1 MRAKIIV
8 GLAVGAY
15 ALVVLAAVFAFVFL
29 KPASVHEVR
38 FSSLTGGTFSTAELR
53 GKVVLVNFW
62 ATYCGSCI
70 AEMPKFVETHKKFAA
85 RGYDTIAVA
94 VRQDSPQRV
103 AEFAASHDLPF
114 RIALDSS
121 GAAALHRRAQLDRVP
136 PAGGKG
142 ARFLDPCF
150 VGLLVRVVRGAN
162 HRADRGM
169 AEAHLPG
176 LPLVVPEYLRI
187 DVAHHR

>member
-38 FSSLTGGTFSTAELR
+38 FSSLTGATFSTSEFR

-70 AEMPKFVETHKKFAA
+70 AEMPKLVETHRKFAA

-103 AEFAASHDLPF
+103 AEFAASHALPF

-121 GAAALHRRAQLDRVP
+121 GAAARQFGNVRITPTTFLIDREGRVLRRYIGEPNWTEFHQLVEK
-136 PAGGKG
+136 AL
-142 ARFLDPCF
+142 AS
-150 VGLLVRVVRGAN
+150 
-162 HRADRGM
+162 
-169 AEAHLPG
+169 
-176 LPLVVPEYLRI
+176 
-187 DVAHHR
+187 

>member
-15 ALVVLAAVFAFVFL
+15 ALVVLAAVYAFVFL

-38 FSSLTGGTFSTAELR
+38 FSSLSGGTFSTAEFR

-62 ATYCGSCI
+62 ATYCASCI

-94 VRQDSPQRV
+94 VRQDSPQQV
-103 AEFAASHDLPF
+103 AEFAASNHLPF
-114 RIALDSS
+114 RIAFDSS
-121 GAAALHRRAQLDRVP
+121 GAAARQFGNVRITPTTFLIDREGRVLRRYIGEPNWTEFHQLVEK
-136 PAGGKG
+136 AL
-142 ARFLDPCF
+142 AS
-150 VGLLVRVVRGAN
+150 
-162 HRADRGM
+162 
-169 AEAHLPG
+169 
-176 LPLVVPEYLRI
+176 
-187 DVAHHR
+187 

>member
-38 FSSLTGGTFSTAELR
+38 FSSLSGGTFSTSEFR

-94 VRQDSPQRV
+94 VRQDDPQRV
-103 AEFAASHDLPF
+103 AEFAASNDLPF

-121 GAAALHRRAQLDRVP
+121 GAAARQFGNVRITPTTFLIDREGRVLRRYIGEPNWTEFHQLVE
-136 PAGGKG
+136 
-142 ARFLDPCF
+142 
-150 VGLLVRVVRGAN
+150 
-162 HRADRGM
+162 RALGS
-169 AEAHLPG
+169 
-176 LPLVVPEYLRI
+176 
-187 DVAHHR
+187 

>member
-103 AEFAASHDLPF
+103 AEFAASNDLPF

-121 GAAALHRRAQLDRVP
+121 GAAARQFGNVRITPTTFLIDREGRVLRRYIGEPNWTEFHQLVEK
-136 PAGGKG
+136 AL
-142 ARFLDPCF
+142 AS
-150 VGLLVRVVRGAN
+150 
-162 HRADRGM
+162 
-169 AEAHLPG
+169 
-176 LPLVVPEYLRI
+176 
-187 DVAHHR
+187 

>member
-62 ATYCGSCI
+62 ATYCASCI

-121 GAAALHRRAQLDRVP
+121 GAAARQFGNVRITPTTFLIDREGRVLRRYIGEPNWTEFHQLVEK
-136 PAGGKG
+136 AL
-142 ARFLDPCF
+142 AS
-150 VGLLVRVVRGAN
+150 
-162 HRADRGM
+162 
-169 AEAHLPG
+169 
-176 LPLVVPEYLRI
+176 
-187 DVAHHR
+187 

>member
-8 GLAVGAY
+8 GLAIGAY
-15 ALVVLAAVFAFVFL
+15 ALVVLAAVAAFVFL

-38 FSSLTGGTFSTAELR
+38 FSTLTGGTFSTAEMR

-103 AEFAASHDLPF
+103 AEFAATNNLPF

-121 GAAALHRRAQLDRVP
+121 GAAARQFGNVRITPTTFLIDREGRVLRRYIGEPNWTEFHQLVEK
-136 PAGGKG
+136 AL
-142 ARFLDPCF
+142 AS
-150 VGLLVRVVRGAN
+150 
-162 HRADRGM
+162 
-169 AEAHLPG
+169 
-176 LPLVVPEYLRI
+176 
-187 DVAHHR
+187 

>member
-121 GAAALHRRAQLDRVP
+121 GAAARQFGNVRITPTTFLVDREGRVLQ
-136 PAGGKG
+136 
-142 ARFLDPCF
+142 RY
-150 VGLLVRVVRGAN
+150 VGEHDWAEFNRLVEKALGS
-162 HRADRGM
+162 
-169 AEAHLPG
+169 
-176 LPLVVPEYLRI
+176 
-187 DVAHHR
+187 